1 MKYSLSPIDFKKV
14 YNNSKSVLIKDIMYY
29 YVKDESPKIG
39 FIVSR
44 KYGNS
49 VKRNLFKRRCRN
61 IFFELIKNNFNYS
74 IIVQPKT
81 KNINWK
87 IIKQSFEIIYEKINK

>member
-1 MKYSLSPIDFKKV
+1 
-14 YNNSKSVLIKDIMYY
+14 MYY